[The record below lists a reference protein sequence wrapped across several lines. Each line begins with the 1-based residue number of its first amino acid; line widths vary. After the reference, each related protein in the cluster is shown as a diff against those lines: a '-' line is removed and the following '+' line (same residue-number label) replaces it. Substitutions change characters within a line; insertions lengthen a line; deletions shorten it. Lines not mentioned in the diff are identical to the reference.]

1 MQVYTVTAQYGRQEE
16 LYSIFEDDHL
26 RCHTRISWGEGGRSF
41 LFNEIRELSGSME
54 AEFQYTLRG
63 VNEVEDIL
71 TKNGAHR
78 KELYAG
84 LMLQFL

>member
-1 MQVYTVTAQYGRQEE
+1 MYGFLKMITSDVIQEY
-16 LYSIFEDDHL
+16 L
-26 RCHTRISWGEGGRSF
+26 EGRGRNF

-63 VNEVEDIL
+63 ANEVADIL

-78 KELYAG
+78 QEWYAG
-84 LMLQFL
+84 LML

>member
-1 MQVYTVTAQYGRQEE
+1 MAGKKNCIGFLKMITSDVIQEYLE
-16 LYSIFEDDHL
+16 
-26 RCHTRISWGEGGRSF
+26 GRSRNF
-41 LFNEIRELSGSME
+41 LFNEIRELSGSLE

-63 VNEVEDIL
+63 ANEVEDIL

>member
-1 MQVYTVTAQYGRQEE
+1 MAGKKNCIGFLKMITSDVIQEYLEGR
-16 LYSIFEDDHL
+16 
-26 RCHTRISWGEGGRSF
+26 GRNF

-63 VNEVEDIL
+63 ANEV
-71 TKNGAHR
+71 

-84 LMLQFL
+84 LML